1 MAQTQ
6 YFRGTARQILVSKN
20 FRRYFYHS
28 TAVVGVNISNGAIR
42 LDSGGWRTATTKL
55 AMNQAS
61 NQDGLGFG
69 VSQRDGDWYVS
80 WEGKELPFEDGM
92 VLTKE
97 QS

>member
-6 YFRGTARQILVSKN
+6 QFRGTARRIETSGN
-20 FRRYFYHS
+20 FRRYYYHR
-28 TAVVGVNISNGAIR
+28 TAVVGVNTSNGAIR

-61 NQDGLGFG
+61 HQDGLGFS
-69 VSQRDGDWYVS
+69 VIQRKGDWFVN
-80 WEGKELPFEDGM
+80 WQGKELPFTDGM
-92 VLTKE
+92 VLSEE